1 MSVRVGFKLY
11 LITDRKLAAR
21 HGGLLPICAAALR
34 AANETAGEGAIAIQL
49 REKDLPARELYEL
62 ARTMRKLCV
71 RFGAPLIVND
81 RIDIAIA
88 SGADGVHLPADSFAI
103 ADARRLLGRSRLIGV
118 STHEIGEVRARAAG
132 ADFAVFG
139 PVYAPLSKTGY
150 GRPRGIAALRAACHA
165 AGPNAAGPNA
175 AGPNAAGPN
184 AAGPSAAAGMPVFA
198 LGGITAE
205 RAHMLVGPRHRVA
218 PRAGGD
224 RAGGNV
230 AGVAVIGAVFG
241 ADDPARAV
249 KSLLAALSAKR

>member
-1 MSVRVGFKLY
+1 VNVRVKFKLY

-34 AANETAGEGAIAIQL
+34 AGREAAGPGAIAIQL

-62 ARTMRKLCV
+62 ACALRKLCA
-71 RFGAPLIVND
+71 RFRAPLIVND

-118 STHEIGEVRARAAG
+118 STHEIGEVGAAHGAG

-139 PVYAPLSKTGY
+139 PVYAPLSKAGGY
-150 GRPRGIAALRAACHA
+150 APPRGIAALRTACHA

-175 AGPNAAGPN
+175 AGP
-184 AAGPSAAAGMPVFA
+184 SAVAGMPVFA
-198 LGGITAE
+198 LGGITAA
-205 RAHMLVGPRHRVA
+205 RA
-218 PRAGGD
+218 RALA
-224 RAGGNV
+224 AGAAADGEV
-230 AGVAVIGAVFG
+230 AGVGVIGAVFG
-241 ADDPARAV
+241 ADDPAHAV
-249 KSLLAALSAKR
+249 KSILAAFSAKR